1 MDEILNQLGGLVL
14 GSVPTMILFLLL
26 VFAYGVLVRGP
37 LERVLAERRARTAG
51 AIEQARGALA
61 AAEADT
67 SAYEEK
73 LRAARAEIYRMREQ
87 KLKQWNAERDAALEQ
102 VRQSMQERI
111 RTARQDIEQS
121 AAQARK
127 QVEGASED
135 LSERVLKAV
144 LPGTIRPTEV
154 AQ

>member
-1 MDEILNQLGGLVL
+1 VL

-73 LRAARAEIYRMREQ
+73 LRAARAEIYKMREQ

>member
-73 LRAARAEIYRMREQ
+73 LRAARAEIYKMREQ

>member
-14 GSVPTMILFLLL
+14 GSVPTMILFILL
-26 VFAYGVLVRGP
+26 VIAYSILVRQP

-73 LRAARAEIYRMREQ
+73 LRAAQAEIYRMREQ
-87 KLKQWNAERDAALEQ
+87 KLRQWNAERDAALEQ

-111 RTARQDIEQS
+111 RTARQDIDQS
-121 AAQARK
+121 SAQARK
-127 QVEGASED
+127 QVEGASAE

-144 LPGTIRPTEV
+144 LPGSIRSTE
-154 AQ
+154 AAR

>member
-1 MDEILNQLGGLVL
+1 ML

-73 LRAARAEIYRMREQ
+73 LRAARAEIYKMREQ